1 MFRNWQLTPVVQA
14 YQQIMERPLE
24 ACRILLQPYIAVPPE
39 QNGVVAPAQ
48 IPQQSAPAPQQQK
61 PNPAKGNNGKQ

>member
-1 MFRNWQLTPVVQA
+1 MFRNWQVTPVVQA

-39 QNGVVAPAQ
+39 QNGAVAPQ
-48 IPQQSAPAPQQQK
+48 VPQESSPALQQQK
-61 PNPAKGNNGKQ
+61 PDAAKGNNGKQ